1 MLAHVTHGTRLFLTF
16 FRKRCG
22 RSDWFEG
29 EMVMLLS
36 VLRRLMRRRVFSL
49 ELRVAG
55 LRVAGLPPEP
65 QR

>member
-1 MLAHVTHGTRLFLTF
+1 MLAHMMCGTRLFLTF
-16 FRKRCG
+16 FRKCCG
-22 RSDWFEG
+22 RGDWFEG
-29 EMVMLLS
+29 EMVMLS
-36 VLRRLMRRRVFSL
+36 VLRRLMRRRVSSL